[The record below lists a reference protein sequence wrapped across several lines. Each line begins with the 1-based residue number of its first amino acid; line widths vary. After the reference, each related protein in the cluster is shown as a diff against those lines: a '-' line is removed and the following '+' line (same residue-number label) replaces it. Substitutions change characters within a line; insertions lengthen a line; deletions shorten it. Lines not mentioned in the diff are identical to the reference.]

1 MGREKNTF
9 SAEEQTR
16 RLTEFSG
23 RQILYGLM
31 GAFFYALLYWITSRY
46 PISLPGI
53 LIFRP
58 AVAILVFVGVAYGP
72 WSGLLAGF
80 IGHTLGDLLSSEA
93 FYWNWSLGTA
103 LIGMVPGFLRIAVK
117 DFGSVPGILKAIGWS
132 TLGIAVGTM
141 FASLMEMI
149 VSGIDLRTAVV
160 DYFPL
165 AFLGNFACALVLLP
179 IFMIIFAALVLRREA

>member
-16 RLTEFSG
+16 RLTEISG
-23 RQILYGLM
+23 RQILYGLI
-31 GAFFYALLYWITSRY
+31 GAFLYALLYWITSRY
-46 PISLPGI
+46 PISLLGI
-53 LIFRP
+53 IVFRP
-58 AVAILVFVGVAYGP
+58 AVAILVFFGIAYSP
-72 WSGLLAGF
+72 WAGLLAGF
-80 IGHTLGDLLSSEA
+80 IGHTLGDLLSSGD
-93 FYWNWSLGTA
+93 FYWNWSLGMA
-103 LIGMVPGFLRIAVK
+103 LIGMVPGFVKIAVK
-117 DFGSVPGILKAIGWS
+117 AFSSVPGILKAVGWS

-160 DYFPL
+160 EYFPL

-179 IFMIIFAALVLRREA
+179 IFMIIFAGLALRGEA